1 MSINNKILLF
11 FGVVLETI
19 VSTFDTVFLV
29 RSLLSRS
36 LDVILVGIFLAD
48 LELIS
53 AVFLL
58 LGSLF

>member
-11 FGVVLETI
+11 FGVVPETI
-19 VSTFDTVFLV
+19 LSTFDTVFSV

-36 LDVILVGIFLAD
+36 LDVILVGIFLVD